1 MSLRENFVDR
11 HIGPDQV
18 EIQRMLDELGEDSLQ
33 SLIAKVVPE
42 NIVINQ
48 KLVDLLPQG
57 ISDVAAIE
65 RLKLTRTLRLA
76 SRWSNIWRSAC
87 SPVSAVAGVVT
98 GRRAVGAVPLR
109 SHYLWPG
116 RFGGS
121 LDSI

>member
-57 ISDVAAIE
+57 ISEVAAIE
-65 RLKLTRTLRLA
+65 RLKGFASENAVMRSYIGIGYYGTRRYPHHEMGLRQ
-76 SRWSNIWRSAC
+76 II
-87 SPVSAVAGVVT
+87 
-98 GRRAVGAVPLR
+98 
-109 SHYLWPG
+109 Y
-116 RFGGS
+116 
-121 LDSI
+121 